1 MLGCMH
7 TDRDA
12 CLRAIAAKD
21 ARFDGLFFTGV
32 TSTGI
37 YCRPSCP
44 ARTPAPGNVEFYPT
58 AAAAQLAGFRACKRC
73 IPGAS
78 PGSPEW
84 DVRGDAVARA
94 VRLIDDGVVDREGVP
109 GLAARLGY
117 SVRQVQR
124 LLADGAGAGPVALA
138 RARRAQS
145 AKTLIE
151 ATDLPLT
158 DVTLAAREPFCP
170 CNVFGHLI
178 ATRIDGV
185 EAFADGAYH
194 RTLRL
199 PIGWGVA
206 SLAPAPR
213 GVRARVGLTDVSQ
226 LPTAVARLRRMLDLD
241 ADPAAVDAHL
251 SLDPALAPLVAA
263 HPGRRIPRGVDG
275 AETAV
280 KIVLGQQVSTAAA
293 RTHGARLV
301 AAVGTPVD
309 TGVPGLTHLFP
320 EPSAVAEAPDEA
332 LAFPR
337 SRRPAVRPGARRRRP
352 RRPRRGVAPL
362 ALVRHPAPVGAHAPR
377 RQHRPGPARVSGDPM
392 KHSVLGSPIGPLTVV
407 EHDGSLVGVYMEG
420 HTPFPAYD
428 LGPLVDDALPAASAQ
443 LTEYFDGRRQAF
455 DLPLAPVGT
464 AFQRSVW
471 DLIAAIPFGETRTYG
486 ELATALGRPS
496 GARAVGTAT
505 GRNPISIVVPCHRVV
520 GATGTLTGY
529 AGGVERKAFLLD
541 HESPDHLL

>member
-145 AKTLIE
+145 ARTLIE

-185 EAFADGAYH
+185 EAFADGVYH

-199 PIGWGVA
+199 PSGWGVA
-206 SLAPAPR
+206 SLSPAPR

-226 LPTAVARLRRMLDLD
+226 LPTAVSRLRRMLDLD

-251 SLDPALAPLVAA
+251 ALDPALAPLVAA

-275 AETAV
+275 AETAI

-301 AAVGTPVD
+301 AAAGTPVD

-320 EPSAVAEAPDEA
+320 EQAAIAEAPDEVF
-332 LAFPR
+332 AFPR
-337 SRRPAVRPGARRRRP
+337 SRRDTLRR
-352 RRPRRGVAPL
+352 L
-362 ALVRHPAPVGAHAPR
+362 AT
-377 RQHRPGPARVSGDPM
+377 
-392 KHSVLGSPIGPLTVV
+392 VLA
-407 EHDGSLVGVYMEG
+407 DGSL
-420 HTPFPAYD
+420 D
-428 LGPLVDDALPAASAQ
+428 LGPGADRDEA
-443 LTEYFDGRRQAF
+443 RH
-455 DLPLAPVGT
+455 DLLAVKGVGPWT
-464 AFQRSVW
+464 VEMVAMR
-471 DLIAAIPFGETRTYG
+471 
-486 ELATALGRPS
+486 ALGDPDAFPATDLGVLRAAPELGVLDLARRAEAWRPWRS
-496 GARAVGTAT
+496 YATQHLWALTPHAVNTIPGLPGCQET
-505 GRNPISIVVPCHRVV
+505 P
-520 GATGTLTGY
+520 
-529 AGGVERKAFLLD
+529 
-541 HESPDHLL
+541 

>member
-124 LLADGAGAGPVALA
+124 LLSDGAGAGPLALA

-145 AKTLIE
+145 ARTLIE
-151 ATDLPLT
+151 ATDLPLADVAFASGFDSVRSFNDT
-158 DVTLAAREPFCP
+158 LRAAYAATPTELRRRRRASRREAGDPPPALDGGLTFVDVTLAAREPFCP

-199 PIGWGVA
+199 PVGWGVA

-251 SLDPALAPLVAA
+251 SLDPTLARLVAA

-275 AETAV
+275 AETAI

-320 EPSAVAEAPDEA
+320 EPSAIAEAPDEVF
-332 LAFPR
+332 AFPR
-337 SRRPAVRPGARRRRP
+337 SRRDTLRL
-352 RRPRRGVAPL
+352 L
-362 ALVRHPAPVGAHAPR
+362 AT
-377 RQHRPGPARVSGDPM
+377 
-392 KHSVLGSPIGPLTVV
+392 VLA
-407 EHDGSLVGVYMEG
+407 DGTL
-420 HTPFPAYD
+420 D
-428 LGPLVDDALPAASAQ
+428 LGPGADREEARAGL
-443 LTEYFDGRRQAF
+443 
-455 DLPLAPVGT
+455 LACKGIGPWTVEMV
-464 AFQRSVW
+464 AMR
-471 DLIAAIPFGETRTYG
+471 
-486 ELATALGRPS
+486 ALGDPDAFPATDLGVLRSGPELGVADLAGRADAWRPWRS
-496 GARAVGTAT
+496 YATQHLWALTPHAVNT
-505 GRNPISIVVPCHRVV
+505 VPGLPGCQE
-520 GATGTLTGY
+520 T
-529 AGGVERKAFLLD
+529 
-541 HESPDHLL
+541 S

>member
-12 CLRAIAAKD
+12 CLHAIAAKD

-44 ARTPAPGNVEFYPT
+44 ARTPAPGNVEFDPT

-124 LLADGAGAGPVALA
+124 LLSDGAGAGPLALA

-145 AKTLIE
+145 ARTLIE
-151 ATDLPLT
+151 ATDLPLADVAFASGFDSVRSFNDT
-158 DVTLAAREPFCP
+158 LRAAYAATPTELRRRRRASRREAGDPPPALDGGLTFVDVTLAAREPFCP

-199 PIGWGVA
+199 PVGWGVA

-251 SLDPALAPLVAA
+251 SLDPTLARLVAA

-275 AETAV
+275 AETAI

-320 EPSAVAEAPDEA
+320 EPSAIAEAPDEVF
-332 LAFPR
+332 AFPR
-337 SRRPAVRPGARRRRP
+337 SRRDTLRL
-352 RRPRRGVAPL
+352 L
-362 ALVRHPAPVGAHAPR
+362 AT
-377 RQHRPGPARVSGDPM
+377 
-392 KHSVLGSPIGPLTVV
+392 VLS
-407 EHDGSLVGVYMEG
+407 DGTL
-420 HTPFPAYD
+420 D
-428 LGPLVDDALPAASAQ
+428 LGPGADREEARAGL
-443 LTEYFDGRRQAF
+443 
-455 DLPLAPVGT
+455 LACKGIGPWTVEMV
-464 AFQRSVW
+464 AMR
-471 DLIAAIPFGETRTYG
+471 
-486 ELATALGRPS
+486 ALGDPDAFPATDLGVLRSGPELGVADLADLAGRADAWRPWRS
-496 GARAVGTAT
+496 YATQHLWALTPHAVNT
-505 GRNPISIVVPCHRVV
+505 VPGLPGCQE
-520 GATGTLTGY
+520 T
-529 AGGVERKAFLLD
+529 
-541 HESPDHLL
+541 S

>member
-1 MLGCMH
+1 MLGSMH

-145 AKTLIE
+145 ARTLIE

-158 DVTLAAREPFCP
+158 DVAFAAGFDSVRSFNDTLRAAYAATPTELRRRRRPSRREAGDAPRALDGGLTFVDVALAAREPFCP

-320 EPSAVAEAPDEA
+320 EPSAIAEAPDEVF
-332 LAFPR
+332 AFPR
-337 SRRPAVRPGARRRRP
+337 SRRDTLRL
-352 RRPRRGVAPL
+352 L
-362 ALVRHPAPVGAHAPR
+362 AT
-377 RQHRPGPARVSGDPM
+377 
-392 KHSVLGSPIGPLTVV
+392 VLA
-407 EHDGSLVGVYMEG
+407 DGTL
-420 HTPFPAYD
+420 D
-428 LGPLVDDALPAASAQ
+428 LGPGADREEARAGL
-443 LTEYFDGRRQAF
+443 
-455 DLPLAPVGT
+455 LACKGIGPWTVEMV
-464 AFQRSVW
+464 AMR
-471 DLIAAIPFGETRTYG
+471 
-486 ELATALGRPS
+486 ALGDPDAFPATDLGVLRSAPELGVADLAGRAEAWRPWRS
-496 GARAVGTAT
+496 YATQHLWALTPHAVNT
-505 GRNPISIVVPCHRVV
+505 VPGLPGCQE
-520 GATGTLTGY
+520 T
-529 AGGVERKAFLLD
+529 
-541 HESPDHLL
+541 P